1 MIGFEEY
8 IDLLRQLIAVP
19 SFSREEGAASDVME
33 AWLRAHQVDAYGAQ
47 YPLRRDGNNLI
58 LEQEGRGDGRP
69 VLLLNAHIDTV
80 RPVASYTR
88 DPFAASLE
96 GDVLYG
102 LGSNDD
108 GGALIALLAAYLELI
123 AKPQPYRLVYAATA
137 EEEVCGREGIERVLP
152 SLGPV
157 TLGIIGEPTRMQM
170 AVAERGLMV
179 LDCTA
184 FGKSGHAARGEG
196 VNAIYAALPAIE
208 WFRSYVF
215 PKVSPWLGPVGMSV
229 TMIQAGTQHN
239 VVPDSCSFVVDVRPN
254 GMYANEELLAL
265 IQAALPDIEIRA
277 RSTRLQ
283 SSSIARGASISF
295 AGEMHFT
302 ADSGGSSF
310 ASISTHACSG
320 GDPALLGGRGR
331 KAEAGET
338 AAARVCAAQKPSSA
352 PAPGAPEHPVVQ
364 RGLSLGLEAFGSP
377 TCSNQTLCPFP
388 TLKIG
393 PGDSARS
400 HTADEFIR
408 LSEIREGI
416 DIFVRLLDQLEI

>member
-8 IDLLRQLIAVP
+8 IDLLRQMIAVP
-19 SFSREEGAASDVME
+19 SFSREEGAACDVME
-33 AWLRAHQVDAYGAQ
+33 AWLRAHQVDAYAAQ

-58 LEQEGRGDGRP
+58 LEEKGRGDGRP

-108 GGALIALLAAYLELI
+108 GGSLVALLAAYLELV

-137 EEEVCGREGIERVLP
+137 EEEVCGREGIERILP
-152 SLGPV
+152 SLGPLA
-157 TLGIIGEPTRMQM
+157 LGVIGEPTRMQM

-196 VNAIYAALPAIE
+196 VNAIYAALPAID
-208 WFRSYVF
+208 WFRSFVF

-254 GMYANEELLAL
+254 GMYSNEELLAL
-265 IQAALPDIEIRA
+265 IQAAVPSIEVRA
-277 RSTRLQ
+277 RSTRL
-283 SSSIARGASISF
+283 
-295 AGEMHFT
+295 
-302 ADSGGSSF
+302 GSSHLD
-310 ASISTHACSG
+310 AT
-320 GDPALLGGRGR
+320 
-331 KAEAGET
+331 
-338 AAARVCAAQKPSSA
+338 
-352 PAPGAPEHPVVQ
+352 HPVIR

-416 DIFVRLLDQLEI
+416 GIFVRLLDQLEL

>member
-8 IDLLRQLIAVP
+8 IDLLRQMIAVP
-19 SFSREEGAASDVME
+19 SFSREEGAACDVME
-33 AWLRAHQVDAYGAQ
+33 AWLRAQACDTYGEQ

-58 LEQEGRGDGRP
+58 LEQKGRGDGRP

-108 GGALIALLAAYLELI
+108 GGSLVSLLAVYLELI

-137 EEEVCGREGIERVLP
+137 EEEVCGREGIERILP

-157 TLGIIGEPTRMQM
+157 SLGIIGEPTRMQM

-184 FGKSGHAARGEG
+184 VGKSGHAARGEG
-196 VNAIYAALPAIE
+196 VNAIYEALPAIE
-208 WFRSYVF
+208 WFRSFVF

-239 VVPDSCSFVVDVRPN
+239 VVPDTCTFVVDVRPN
-254 GMYANEELLAL
+254 GMYANPELLSL
-265 IQAALPDIEIRA
+265 IQAAQPGITIKA
-277 RSTRLQ
+277 RSTRL
-283 SSSIARGASISF
+283 
-295 AGEMHFT
+295 
-302 ADSGGSSF
+302 GSSHLN
-310 ASISTHACSG
+310 AT
-320 GDPALLGGRGR
+320 
-331 KAEAGET
+331 
-338 AAARVCAAQKPSSA
+338 
-352 PAPGAPEHPVVQ
+352 HPVIQ
-364 RGLSLGLEAFGSP
+364 RGLGLGLEAFGSP
-377 TCSNQTLCPFP
+377 TCSNQTLCSFP

-416 DIFVRLLDQLEI
+416 GIFVRLLDQLEL